1 MNKIDKTET
10 MDQEDSGSEI
20 KELLQKLSSWSKER
34 QESQRLL
41 DNLLN
46 SYNGRFDKDVSALK
60 EAVRDLKAQL
70 SLVSKQR
77 NDLQETN
84 TKLGSEIRQQRDKF
98 ALVKTLLETESEEN
112 QNKDNQEADG
122 REEKNSDQKEHIL
135 GTPRKINE
143 TIDREEEKADYDN
156 FEGRRLRDLNK
167 YHSYDWDESNLSTD
181 ELTSVRKKQFKGEAD
196 LEEVTEDMVAEI
208 DLDGR
213 QENDFYERLSDR
225 QRTIYKNMLKKRR
238 PQEVETEMKQ
248 SEEKLEDTGEQKH
261 TPKAGDGLNGTLNKQ
276 LVSVH
281 NIR

>member
-46 SYNGRFDKDVSALK
+46 SYSGKFDKDVSGVSALK
-60 EAVRDLKAQL
+60 EEVRDLKAQL

-181 ELTSVRKKQFKGEAD
+181 ELRS
-196 LEEVTEDMVAEI
+196 
-208 DLDGR
+208 
-213 QENDFYERLSDR
+213 QE
-225 QRTIYKNMLKKRR
+225 
-238 PQEVETEMKQ
+238 
-248 SEEKLEDTGEQKH
+248 
-261 TPKAGDGLNGTLNKQ
+261 KA
-276 LVSVH
+276 V
-281 NIR
+281 